1 MSKVSSL
8 FELRKKSCLISG
20 VLSPRILEVSIVLSL
35 LLISVILIDADHA
48 EFLGILTLFSAIAFR
63 LLPSINRIVNSQ
75 NSIRSYAFLLN
86 IRVPVLEPLRSKRTS
101 NEIIERLV
109 FDNISIQRND
119 RIILEN
125 VNLDLKK
132 GMTVGIGGPSGSG
145 KSTLAFAM
153 AGLVTPAS
161 GEILVNGSLNSI
173 RNDRVSIVRQSP
185 YFLHGSIAENICF
198 GFRPD
203 SEKLDKVLNMCG
215 LSEVIDSLPKG
226 IDTILG
232 EGGKTISGGEAQR
245 VAIARAIYKP
255 ADLLIFD
262 KSFSD
267 LNERL
272 RVRILDAVREE
283 FKDLMIVI
291 ISHDRDLLK
300 RCDISYTV
308 ENATISETNS

>member
-1 MSKVSSL
+1 M
-8 FELRKKSCLISG
+8 
-20 VLSPRILEVSIVLSL
+20 
-35 LLISVILIDADHA
+35 
-48 EFLGILTLFSAIAFR
+48 EFIGILTLFAAIAFR

-86 IRVPVLEPLRSKRTS
+86 IRPPHTEPLRSNPTS
-101 NEIIERLV
+101 NEVVERLV
-109 FDNISIQRND
+109 LDNISIQRSD
-119 RIILEN
+119 KIILKN

-132 GMTVGIGGPSGSG
+132 GRTVGIGGPSGSG
-145 KSTLAFAM
+145 KSTLAFAI
-153 AGLVTPAS
+153 AGLMTPSS
-161 GEILVNGSLNSI
+161 GQVLVNGSSKGT
-173 RNDRVSIVRQSP
+173 RTSRVSIVRQSP
-185 YFLHGSIAENICF
+185 YFLHGSIAENIYF
-198 GFRPD
+198 GLEPD
-203 SEKLDKVLNMCG
+203 SERRDKVLHMCD
-215 LSEVIDSLPKG
+215 LSELIGSQSNG

-262 KSFSD
+262 ESFSD

-272 RVRILDAVREE
+272 RVSILNAIREE
-283 FKDLMIVI
+283 FKNLIMVI

-300 RCDISYTV
+300 PCDISYTV